1 MRDRHVLCTGGT
13 GALGSKVTLALVRRG
28 ARVTVTVHAP
38 GERERLIADL
48 GALASHVVFA
58 DADLRDEAQVA
69 ALVDGMPRLDAL
81 VQIVGGFAMGA
92 THEFELDAYR
102 QLVDVNLTITFLTVK
117 HALRR
122 MRNAAYGRI
131 VTVASR
137 AAVDPDGAAPLYS
150 ACKAAVLAFTRAVAE
165 EHKGTGITANCVLP
179 SIIDT
184 PANRRDMGE
193 ANASKWVRPER
204 LADTIAYL
212 TSDEAGD
219 LRGSAI
225 QVYGAV

>member
-13 GALGSKVTLALVRRG
+13 GALGAKVTMALVRRG
-28 ARVTVTVHAP
+28 ARVTVAVHAA
-38 GERERLIADL
+38 GERDRLIADL
-48 GALASHVVFA
+48 GGLASHVVFA
-58 DADLRDEAQVA
+58 DADLREESQVA

-81 VQIVGGFAMGA
+81 VQLVGGFAMGA
-92 THEFELDAYR
+92 TEAFELEQYR
-102 QLVDVNLTITFLTVK
+102 RLVDVNLTVTFLTVK

-122 MRNAAYGRI
+122 MKTAAYGRI

-137 AAVDPDGAAPLYS
+137 AAVDPEGASAVYS

-184 PANRRDMGE
+184 PANRAAMGDGD
-193 ANASKWVRPER
+193 AAKWVRPER
-204 LADTIAYL
+204 LADTIAFL

>member
-13 GALGSKVTLALVRRG
+13 GALGSRVTIALVRRG
-28 ARVTVTVHAP
+28 ARVTVTVHSAA
-38 GERERLIADL
+38 ERERLVADL

-69 ALVDGMPRLDAL
+69 ALADGMPRLDAL
-81 VQIVGGFAMGA
+81 VQIVGGFGMGP
-92 THEFELDAYR
+92 TDEFSLDQYR
-102 QLVDVNLTITFLTVK
+102 NLVDLNLTITFLAVK

-122 MRNAAYGRI
+122 MKNAAYGRI

-137 AAVDPDGAAPLYS
+137 AALEPAGDSAVYS

-165 EHKGTGITANCVLP
+165 ETKHVGITANCVLP

-184 PANRRDMGE
+184 PANRKAMGE
-193 ANASKWVRPER
+193 ADAHKWVRPER
-204 LADTIAYL
+204 LAETIAFL
-212 TSDEAGD
+212 ASEEAGD

-225 QVYGAV
+225 QVYGGV